1 MESGIIYIVVCHLK
15 DETGCYWEETCQS
28 WMWHRAPGPCNEV
41 AESWRLIKHETIS
54 ISVIS
59 LQSFSF
65 LRDFWINFMGRWWW
79 FCYILLEDLV
89 NCKSDKLHHFQLVW
103 TDLAWLWPGVD
114 DDWRRMRGWCQVL
127 RLWLRYHGD
136 VFSGGGVGAGA
147 RQWNNYHTKGN
158 IEWIMTTIT

>member
-65 LRDFWINFMGRWWW
+65 RFLIQFWGDNDDFTT
-79 FCYILLEDLV
+79 FCLKIWSIV
-89 NCKSDKLHHFQLVW
+89 KMTNCTTFSLVW